1 MPPQRTVRP
10 MDERAFAEVQ
20 ESSWVAPS
28 NCWRLKNTYVWIW
41 MHWKGKE
48 GQFDFT
54 CTTPPPRQ
62 HTLVLKETTLDHD
75 FSLGESESMR
85 MSTQD
90 SPGKWV
96 AVQEDHFFFTSSREL
111 SHELYYL
118 GQGRCWQ
125 NFEQI
130 KAMNFK
136 LTFSG
141 MCLEW
146 KGVGCELRVGGDWLG
161 RDRSVFLPSGSHL
174 GKRQWRLWVE

>member
-1 MPPQRTVRP
+1 MHTHLGPGGRTCNALLTGSCSSACPPQRTVRP

-20 ESSWVAPS
+20 ESSWVVPS

-90 SPGKWV
+90 SPGKWD
-96 AVQEDHFFFTSSREL
+96 AVQDDHFFFTSSREL

-118 GQGRCWQ
+118 GQGRCWESGRGHWRDVDLEIVKCFLCTIRKPIQ
-125 NFEQI
+125 EPLE
-130 KAMNFK
+130 KA
-136 LTFSG
+136 
-141 MCLEW
+141 
-146 KGVGCELRVGGDWLG
+146 
-161 RDRSVFLPSGSHL
+161 
-174 GKRQWRLWVE
+174 